1 MLENIPKISVLVIC
15 YKQENV
21 IRRAMDSLIAQK
33 DYIYEICIND
43 DKSPDKTWEILLEY
57 QAKYPD
63 LVKPV
68 RNDPNLGIFQNIEAT
83 WKRPMGDMI
92 YQLSGDDEC
101 GKDYFKHVVEFVLEK
116 GIDYKN
122 QAFCVYGDYVQINK
136 NGQSIRYKNE
146 LIHPNVIKLKLR
158 MLLSNRSACFSRK
171 VLESFVPISEGR
183 SYMIEAAQ
191 DIELQVFSKYN
202 YYVPFIGNI
211 YYAEIGVSASDH
223 LKNERKQAIDVVF
236 QKVLAF
242 LRKNGIKSDK
252 SDLNFVKYY
261 IAYKQGR
268 TLLAFYY
275 YIKGIDFKLGKKG
288 VQLERIAFVLKNK
301 FSRLFH
307 DK

>member
-158 MLLSNRSACFSRK
+158 KLLSNRSACFSRK
-171 VLESFVPISEGR
+171 VLGSFVPISEGR

-261 IAYKQGR
+261 IAYKQGK

-275 YIKGIDFKLGKKG
+275 YVKGIDFKLGKKG
-288 VQLERIAFVLKNK
+288 VRLERIAFVLKNK

>member
-57 QAKYPD
+57 QAMYPD

-68 RNDPNLGIFQNIEAT
+68 RNEPNLGIFQNIEAT
-83 WKRPMGDMI
+83 WKRPKGDMI

-101 GKDYFKHVVEFVLEK
+101 GKDYFKHVIEFVLEK

-158 MLLSNRSACFSRK
+158 KLLSNRSACFSRK
-171 VLESFVPISEGR
+171 VLGSFVPISEGR

-275 YIKGIDFKLGKKG
+275 YVKGIDFKLGKKG

>member
-158 MLLSNRSACFSRK
+158 KLLSNRSACFSRK

-211 YYAEIGVSASDH
+211 YYAEIGVSASDQ

-268 TLLAFYY
+268 TLLAFY
-275 YIKGIDFKLGKKG
+275 D
-288 VQLERIAFVLKNK
+288 
-301 FSRLFH
+301 
-307 DK
+307 

>member
-68 RNDPNLGIFQNIEAT
+68 RNEPNLGIFQNIEAT
-83 WKRPMGDMI
+83 WKRPKGDMI

-101 GKDYFKHVVEFVLEK
+101 GKDYFKHVIEFVLEK

-158 MLLSNRSACFSRK
+158 KLLSNRSACFSRK

-211 YYAEIGVSASDH
+211 YYAEIGVSASDQ

-236 QKVLAF
+236 RKVFEF

-275 YIKGIDFKLGKKG
+275 YVKGIDFKLGKKG

>member
-158 MLLSNRSACFSRK
+158 KLLSNRSACFSRK
-171 VLESFVPISEGR
+171 VLGSFVPISEGR

-211 YYAEIGVSASDH
+211 YYAEIGVSASDQ

-236 QKVLAF
+236 RKVLEF

-261 IAYKQGR
+261 IAYKQGK

>member
-158 MLLSNRSACFSRK
+158 KLLSNRSACFSRK
-171 VLESFVPISEGR
+171 VLDSFVPISEGR

-211 YYAEIGVSASDH
+211 YYAEIGVSASDQ
-223 LKNERKQAIDVVF
+223 LKNERKQTIDVVF

-268 TLLAFYY
+268 IFVGILLLY
-275 YIKGIDFKLGKKG
+275 
-288 VQLERIAFVLKNK
+288 
-301 FSRLFH
+301 
-307 DK
+307 

>member
-158 MLLSNRSACFSRK
+158 KLLSNRSACFSRK
-171 VLESFVPISEGR
+171 VLGSFVPISEGR

-211 YYAEIGVSASDH
+211 YYAEIGVSASDQ

-275 YIKGIDFKLGKKG
+275 YVKGIDFKLGKKG

>member
-158 MLLSNRSACFSRK
+158 KLLSNRSACFSRK

-211 YYAEIGVSASDH
+211 YYAEIGVSASDQ
-223 LKNERKQAIDVVF
+223 LKNERKQAIDVVL

-275 YIKGIDFKLGKKG
+275 YVKGIDFKLGKKG

>member
-158 MLLSNRSACFSRK
+158 KLLSNRSACFSRK
-171 VLESFVPISEGR
+171 VLDSFVPISEGR

-261 IAYKQGR
+261 IAYKQGK
-268 TLLAFYY
+268 TFLAFYY
-275 YIKGIDFKLGKKG
+275 YVKGIDFKLGKKG

>member
-158 MLLSNRSACFSRK
+158 KLLSNRSACFSRK
-171 VLESFVPISEGR
+171 VLDSFVPISEGR

-211 YYAEIGVSASDH
+211 YYAEIGVSASDQ

-236 QKVLAF
+236 RKVLVF

>member
-68 RNDPNLGIFQNIEAT
+68 RNEPNLGIFQNIEAT

-158 MLLSNRSACFSRK
+158 KLLSNRSACFSRK
-171 VLESFVPISEGR
+171 VLGSFVPISEGR

-211 YYAEIGVSASDH
+211 YYAEIGVRASDQ

-236 QKVLAF
+236 RKVLEF

-275 YIKGIDFKLGKKG
+275 YVKGIDFKLGKKG

>member
-158 MLLSNRSACFSRK
+158 KLLSNRSACFSRK

-211 YYAEIGVSASDH
+211 YYAEIGVSASDQ

-261 IAYKQGR
+261 MAYKQGKAF
-268 TLLAFYY
+268 LAFYY
-275 YIKGIDFKLGKKG
+275 YVKGIDFKLGKKG

-301 FSRLFH
+301 FSMLFH

>member
-57 QAKYPD
+57 QAMYPD

-68 RNDPNLGIFQNIEAT
+68 RNEPNLGIFQNIEAT
-83 WKRPMGDMI
+83 WKRPKGDMI

-101 GKDYFKHVVEFVLEK
+101 GKDYFKHVIEFVLEK

-158 MLLSNRSACFSRK
+158 KLLSNRSACFSRK
-171 VLESFVPISEGR
+171 VLGSFVPISEGR
-183 SYMIEAAQ
+183 SYMIEAVQ

-211 YYAEIGVSASDH
+211 YYAEIGVSASDQ

>member
-101 GKDYFKHVVEFVLEK
+101 GKDYFKHIVEFVLEK

-158 MLLSNRSACFSRK
+158 KLLSNRSACFSRK

-211 YYAEIGVSASDH
+211 YYAEIGVSASDQ

-236 QKVLAF
+236 RKVLEF

-261 IAYKQGR
+261 VAYKQGR

-275 YIKGIDFKLGKKG
+275 YVKGIDFKLGKKG

-301 FSRLFH
+301 ISRLFH

>member
-1 MLENIPKISVLVIC
+1 MLENIPKISVLVIR

-21 IRRAMDSLIAQK
+21 IRRAMDSLIAKK
-33 DYIYEICIND
+33 DYIYETRIND

-57 QAKYPD
+57 QTKYPD

-101 GKDYFKHVVEFVLEK
+101 GKDYFKHVIEFVLEK

-158 MLLSNRSACFSRK
+158 KLLSNRSACFSRK

-211 YYAEIGVSASDH
+211 YYAEIGVSASDQ

-275 YIKGIDFKLGKKG
+275 YVKGIDFKLGKKG
-288 VQLERIAFVLKNK
+288 VQLERIGFVLKNK

>member
-158 MLLSNRSACFSRK
+158 KLLSNRSACFSRK
-171 VLESFVPISEGR
+171 VLEAFVPISEGR

-211 YYAEIGVSASDH
+211 YYAEIGVSASDQ

-275 YIKGIDFKLGKKG
+275 YVKGIDFKLGKKG

>member
-211 YYAEIGVSASDH
+211 YYAEIGVSASDQ

-275 YIKGIDFKLGKKG
+275 YVKGIDFKLGKKG
-288 VQLERIAFVLKNK
+288 LQLERIAFVLKNK

>member
-68 RNDPNLGIFQNIEAT
+68 RNEPNLGIFQNIEAT

-101 GKDYFKHVVEFVLEK
+101 GKDYFKHVIEFVLEK

-158 MLLSNRSACFSRK
+158 KLLSNRSACFSRK
-171 VLESFVPISEGR
+171 VLGSFVPISEGR

-211 YYAEIGVSASDH
+211 YYAEIGVSASDQ

-261 IAYKQGR
+261 IAYKQGKI
-268 TLLAFYY
+268 LLAFYY
-275 YIKGIDFKLGKKG
+275 YVKGIDFKLGKKG

>member
-57 QAKYPD
+57 QTKYPD

-211 YYAEIGVSASDH
+211 YYAEIGVSASDQ

-275 YIKGIDFKLGKKG
+275 YVKGIDFKLGKKG
-288 VQLERIAFVLKNK
+288 LQLERIAFVLKNK

>member
-158 MLLSNRSACFSRK
+158 KLLSNRSACFSRK

-211 YYAEIGVSASDH
+211 YYAEIGVSASDQ

-261 IAYKQGR
+261 IAYKQGK

-275 YIKGIDFKLGKKG
+275 YVKGIDFKLGKKG

>member
-158 MLLSNRSACFSRK
+158 KLLSNRSACFSRK

-211 YYAEIGVSASDH
+211 YYAEIGVSASDQ

-275 YIKGIDFKLGKKG
+275 YVKGIDFKLGKKG

>member
-136 NGQSIRYKNE
+136 NGQSNSE
-146 LIHPNVIKLKLR
+146 LNHKTR
-158 MLLSNRSACFSRK
+158 
-171 VLESFVPISEGR
+171 
-183 SYMIEAAQ
+183 
-191 DIELQVFSKYN
+191 
-202 YYVPFIGNI
+202 
-211 YYAEIGVSASDH
+211 
-223 LKNERKQAIDVVF
+223 
-236 QKVLAF
+236 
-242 LRKNGIKSDK
+242 
-252 SDLNFVKYY
+252 
-261 IAYKQGR
+261 
-268 TLLAFYY
+268 
-275 YIKGIDFKLGKKG
+275 
-288 VQLERIAFVLKNK
+288 
-301 FSRLFH
+301 
-307 DK
+307 

>member
-158 MLLSNRSACFSRK
+158 KLLSNRSACFSRK

-261 IAYKQGR
+261 IAYKQGK
-268 TLLAFYY
+268 TFLAFYY
-275 YIKGIDFKLGKKG
+275 YVKGIDFKLGKKG

>member
-158 MLLSNRSACFSRK
+158 KLLSNRSACFSRK

-211 YYAEIGVSASDH
+211 YYAEIGVSASDQ

-236 QKVLAF
+236 RKVLEF

-301 FSRLFH
+301 FSMLFH

>member
-158 MLLSNRSACFSRK
+158 KLLSNRSACFSRK

-211 YYAEIGVSASDH
+211 YYAEIGVSASDQ

-275 YIKGIDFKLGKKG
+275 YVKGIDFKLGKKG

-301 FSRLFH
+301 FSMLFH